1 MRAVRLDQFGPPEN
15 LKVVECPVPVP
26 GDDDVLIK
34 VDYAGLI
41 YGDAEARRGT
51 YLSETTVPWYPGR
64 DIAGVVATVGKN
76 VRGITPGTR
85 VAALLLHGT
94 GCAEYALA
102 WTRPK
107 AGTNGKSIPPS
118 DIVPIPDNVTSTQA
132 LVYLINYRLAYFLFQ
147 ISARVPRGAPILI
160 HGAAGGMGSMLIQ
173 LAHEHGCEI
182 IACHRTAEEGAF
194 CRAIGATHLID
205 VSGTDYVP
213 SVLRLTG
220 GRGARFSFNGVGGST
235 VNTDWRAVA
244 PFGEIMLYG
253 YVAGKVPLQVF
264 DIARTVALKTFS
276 ADDFFA
282 VPDYIKAATDALQRR
297 FRHGP
302 LLEVT
307 KVFPL
312 EEVATAHRW
321 LDEGK
326 VIGKIALKL

>member
-1 MRAVRLDQFGPPEN
+1 MRAVRLDQFGEPEN
-15 LKVVECPVPVP
+15 LKVVECQVPVP

-34 VDYAGLI
+34 VEYAGLI

-51 YLSETTVPWYPGR
+51 YLTQTVVPWYPGR
-64 DIAGVVATVGKN
+64 DIAGVIEKVGKN
-76 VRGITPGTR
+76 VQGLDPGMR

-94 GCAEYALA
+94 GCADYALA

-107 AGTNGKSIPPS
+107 TSASGKSIPPS
-118 DIVPIPDNVTSTQA
+118 DIVLIPDNVSSTQA

-147 ISARVPRGAPILI
+147 ISARVPDGAAILI

-205 VSGTDYVP
+205 VSTTDYVAE
-213 SVLRLTG
+213 VLKLTG
-220 GRGARFSFNGVGGST
+220 GKGVKFSFNGVGGST
-235 VNTDWRAVA
+235 VNNDWRIVA

-264 DIARTVALKTFS
+264 DIARTVTLKTFS
-276 ADDFFA
+276 ADDFFM
-282 VPDYIKAATDALQRR
+282 VPDYIKAATEALQFR
-297 FRHGP
+297 FRDGP
-302 LLEVT
+302 LIDVT
-307 KVFPL
+307 KVFSL

-321 LDEGK
+321 LDEGR

>member
-15 LKVVECPVPVP
+15 LKVVECQVPVP

-51 YLSETTVPWYPGR
+51 YLTQTVVPWYPGR
-64 DIAGVVATVGKN
+64 DIAGVVEKVGRN
-76 VRGITPGTR
+76 VQGISSGTR

-102 WTRPK
+102 WTRAK
-107 AGTNGKSIPPS
+107 SGTTGKSIAPS
-118 DIVPIPDNVTSTQA
+118 DIVAIPDNVSSTQA
-132 LVYLINYRLAYFLFQ
+132 LVYLINYRLAYFLFE
-147 ISARVPRGAPILI
+147 ISARVPEGAPILI

-194 CRAIGATHLID
+194 CKAIGATHLID
-205 VSGTDYVP
+205 VSTTDYVTAA
-213 SVLRLTG
+213 LKLTG
-220 GRGARFSFNGVGGST
+220 GKGVKFSFNGVGGST
-235 VNTDWRAVA
+235 VNTDWRVVA

-264 DIARTVALKTFS
+264 DIARTMALKTFS

-282 VPDYIKAATDALQRR
+282 VPDYIAGATDALQRR
-297 FRHGP
+297 FRNGP
-302 LLEVT
+302 LIDVT
-307 KVFPL
+307 KVFSL

-321 LDEGK
+321 LDEGR
-326 VIGKIALKL
+326 VIGKIALKP